1 MYCPYKNIVYFL
13 ETINICISRILI
25 SWNEFFLLFR
35 GFEIHFAAT
44 NLFRGKE
51 RKKKIFL
58 ISYRTEFIDNNEI

>member
-1 MYCPYKNIVYFL
+1 MKTLFIFWKRLIYAYHEFL
-13 ETINICISRILI
+13 F

-51 RKKKIFL
+51 RKKKYFL
-58 ISYRTEFIDNNEI
+58 SATVQNL